1 MENEKSTERFLC
13 KEVKRLG
20 GKAYKWVS
28 PGCSGVPDRLVI
40 LPGGHV
46 FFVELKSEGREST
59 VQQQNRQAE
68 IAALGCTVYPDIDTK
83 DKVRRLLEREVY
95 LRGISPA

>member
-13 KEVKRLG
+13 REVKRLG
-20 GKAYKWVS
+20 GTAYKWVS
-28 PGCSGVPDRLVI
+28 PGCDGVPDRIVM
-40 LPGGHV
+40 LPGNHV
-46 FFVELKSEGREST
+46 FFVELKSEGRRST
-59 VQQQNRQAE
+59 DQQQQQQAK

-95 LRGISPA
+95 LRGISTT